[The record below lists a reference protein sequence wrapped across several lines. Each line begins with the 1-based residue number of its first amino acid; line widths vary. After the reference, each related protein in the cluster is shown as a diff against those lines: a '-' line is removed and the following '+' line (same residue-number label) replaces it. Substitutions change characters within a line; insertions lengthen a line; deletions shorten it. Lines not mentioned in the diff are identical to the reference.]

1 MYILKTF
8 KIVSIN
14 SDNNFFLLSI
24 QFFFIKKVN
33 DKSAIK
39 WWIMVMLNDALLVP
53 SLQLTSPVTSSLVCH
68 LYDKVVT
75 LVSSLDEF
83 SWPTTEWSSIKLLC
97 VLQEREQN
105 WFLITDYC
113 GEPICPLIEHRSYRI
128 DRYIVNYWLL
138 ICYGRSN

>member
-39 WWIMVMLNDALLVP
+39 
-53 SLQLTSPVTSSLVCH
+53 
-68 LYDKVVT
+68 
-75 LVSSLDEF
+75 
-83 SWPTTEWSSIKLLC
+83 
-97 VLQEREQN
+97 
-105 WFLITDYC
+105 
-113 GEPICPLIEHRSYRI
+113 
-128 DRYIVNYWLL
+128 
-138 ICYGRSN
+138 